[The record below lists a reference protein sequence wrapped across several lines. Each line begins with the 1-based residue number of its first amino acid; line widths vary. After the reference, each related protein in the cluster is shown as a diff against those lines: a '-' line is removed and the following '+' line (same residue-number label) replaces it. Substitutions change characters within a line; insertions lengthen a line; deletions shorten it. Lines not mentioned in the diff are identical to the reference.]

1 MRFSSVLLTGLLV
14 AGGISPS
21 QPARAVSDC
30 VLTGDLIRVS
40 ASVWQC
46 PGNNTALFP
55 QSGSGEQFLAAMFV
69 WNVTAGSAT
78 LPQQLICR
86 QSVTLGEIRITADA
100 DVDMSAA
107 VGGAGSS
114 MRPSASGQVAI
125 DQTAA
130 DAALSVL
137 GDGVMRFALDCGAS
151 GSATWSTAYRV
162 LPNPPADREPGVSI
176 NDGADYT
183 NDSRVKLFLGWRD
196 WGVTRVKISNDG
208 GFAPSRTRTIPITGT
223 DPIEWRL
230 VVLGNERLPK
240 TVYVRFGTEGGGWE
254 PVTYTDDI
262 VLDTVH
268 PQILSLSW
276 ATPTALS
283 LSTAHRSLHVRAK
296 DNRSGL
302 KAMQVANKAPRKRAK
317 IVKYR
322 RTTSVPAAGRV
333 FVRVR
338 DGAGNW
344 SKWRGVS

>member
-1 MRFSSVLLTGLLV
+1 MRHSSVLLAGLLV
-14 AGGISPS
+14 VGGISPI
-21 QPARAVSDC
+21 QPAEADSDC

-46 PGNNTALFP
+46 PGDNTALFP
-55 QSGSGEQFLAAMFV
+55 QSGGSEQFLPAMFV

-78 LPQQLICR
+78 LPQQLVCR
-86 QSVTLGEIRITADA
+86 QSVTLAGRRITGDV

-107 VGGAGSS
+107 VGGAGPSV
-114 MRPSASGQVAI
+114 RPSASGQVAI
-125 DQTAA
+125 DQAA
-130 DAALSVL
+130 ANAALSVL
-137 GDGVMRFALDCGAS
+137 GDGVMRFALDCGAT

-162 LPNPPADREPGVSI
+162 LPNPPADRESGVSI

-183 NDSRVKLFLGWRD
+183 NDPQVKLFLGWRS
-196 WGVTRVKISNDG
+196 WETSRVKVSNDG
-208 GFAPSRTRTIPITGT
+208 GFAPSRTRTFPITGT
-223 DPIEWRL
+223 DPIDWRL

-240 TVYVRFGTEGGGWE
+240 TVYVRFGMEGGGWE

-262 VLDTVH
+262 VLDTVQ

-283 LSTAHRSLHVRAK
+283 LSAAHRSLRVKAK

-302 KAMQVANKAPRKRAK
+302 KAMQIAKGKPRKQAK
-317 IVKYR
+317 IIKYS
-322 RTTSVPAAGRV
+322 RTTSVPASGRV

-344 SKWRGVS
+344 SKWQSAD